1 MPLSFHEI
9 QDIAYGL
16 TQRKE
21 WLEAAAA
28 YQSLVKAARNELD
41 SELAMFFAMNNQSVC
56 LYFAGKYVE
65 AISLQKDMHALMDKV
80 YDSMPGSPANSDLAL
95 YPEVKECEENYEM
108 MLSYV
113 KNGGK
118 KPYPNWYRN
127 CAMY

>member
-16 TQRKE
+16 TQRKQ
-21 WLEAAAA
+21 WLEAAVA
-28 YQSLVKAARNELD
+28 YQSLVKAARDELD

-65 AISLQKDMHALMDKV
+65 AISLQKDMHGLLDKV
-80 YDSMPGSPANSDLAL
+80 YDSMPGGPANSDLRL
-95 YPEVKECEENYEM
+95 YPEVKECEENYGM
-108 MLSYV
+108 MLNYV
-113 KNGGK
+113 KNGGT

-127 CAMY
+127 CKM